1 MVMWFNVKEAR
12 EQLLKDG
19 VVYTL
24 RPKKRREG
32 HEVLMYNGFGK
43 KGDIEVLFIGK
54 IDTDTDLEGIFLE
67 MSGFTSVEAWRKAAG
82 ESSFLYRVELQFT
95 SSKPEAKQ

>member
-1 MVMWFNVKEAR
+1 MWFNVKEAR

-43 KGDIEVLFIGK
+43 KGEIEVLFIGK
-54 IDTDTDLEGIFLE
+54 VDADVDLEGIFLE
-67 MSGFTSVEAWRKAAG
+67 MSGFPSIEAWRKAAG
-82 ESSFLYRVELQFT
+82 DSQFLYRVELLY
-95 SSKPEAKQ
+95 SPVSH